1 MPHFINR
8 KFMPQI
14 DEAQII
20 PLLSH
25 LAKVNVNSSFH
36 SLPSAFLTS
45 HQEVDEEKVEGI
57 MGNPEALAKPLLVA
71 QHGCV
76 LDGNHR
82 AAAHKKLNTPLVN
95 MIIVPLP
102 YEDALLALAEAH
114 ESYAYG
120 DGDVH
125 PITQ

>member
-1 MPHFINR
+1 MHYINR

-14 DEAQII
+14 DEAQIT
-20 PLLSH
+20 PLLAH
-25 LAKVNVNSSFH
+25 LAKIGVNSSFH
-36 SLPSAFLTS
+36 AKPPNFLVS
-45 HQEVDEEKVEGI
+45 HQEVDIKKVEGI
-57 MGNPEALAKPLLVA
+57 MGNQSALDKPLLVA

-82 AAAHKKLNTPLVN
+82 AAAHKAINSPVVT
-95 MIIVPLP
+95 MIIIPLP
-102 YEDALLALAEAH
+102 YEDALLGLAEAR

-120 DGDVH
+120 DGDFH